1 MTVSSSTKFEIPR
14 FNGSNY
20 PAWKLKM
27 HVLIK
32 DRCVVALKGKENK
45 PKGMTNKVFI
55 EKDKL
60 AIANIYLALDEVVLF
75 NMSKK
80 ITTKGLWDSC
90 KIYMKENQCRH
101 YNTACLLRHPYHVS
115 HVSWPTWKG

>member
-20 PAWKLKM
+20 LAWKLKI
-27 HVLIK
+27 HGILTK
-32 DRCVVALKGKENK
+32 DRCTVALTGKENK
-45 PKGMTNKVFI
+45 PEGMTNKVFV

-75 NMSKK
+75 NMSEK

-90 KIYMKENQCRH
+90 KINMKENQCRH
-101 YNTACLLRHPYHVS
+101 YNNACLLCHPYHIG
-115 HVSWPTWKG
+115 HVS